1 MIESV
6 SLHNWKSHE
15 DSSFEF
21 GKGTNILVGPM
32 GSGKSTVLDALC
44 FALFGNFPALQHKR
58 VKLSEIIM
66 NRPAKKE
73 EAWVKVELSLDG
85 HTYQIERRINSEGAS
100 EARISRD
107 GKFIQG
113 PQPQR
118 VNEEVERILKIDYEL
133 FTRAVYSEQN
143 GVDYFLRL
151 GRGDRKKQIDELLG
165 ISKFE
170 VMRSNLSTVLNRIK
184 EMQEERRAF
193 LGSMDVEKLRKD
205 EELASADLK
214 KVERDMGELSTKA
227 NGIKVRKKNAEAAL
241 SRMSLLERVYTEL
254 SERKGAIARMLQDME
269 RELAGKIAGASPE
282 EVERADE
289 RELGKVED
297 ELNDGRKLI
306 AQYTKEIGST
316 NEKFRVVEEELRER
330 TELEKRIGGIRE
342 SLDEL
347 EKERS
352 KAEKELNEA
361 RGGVECAKQRITEL
375 DELVAELGKQL
386 TNCPVCDT
394 PMSDDKREELLEKR
408 KKEKGMESE
417 RISQLETL
425 VSEREKFLSSIADK
439 MKSRSDIEERLK
451 KLRGK
456 EEVEKLASTL
466 RNVEEELR
474 KEEVKV
480 REIEARK
487 ERVRLALDIKK
498 SQMRIEELKAEGKDV
513 DKKLGELKF
522 DRDAIEAKRNEVREL
537 SVEERGLAERIDG
550 FRKEMGRIEEIVKGK
565 REEIEKYEK
574 LGKDVERYGLLYENF
589 TLFQNSVAETQ
600 AELRGELIDA
610 INSAMEEIWKVVY
623 PYADYQGVRLNAG
636 EDDYELQLNA
646 GGSWVNVDGVA
657 SGGERSSASIAMRM
671 AFAMVLVPNLSWLIL
686 DEPTHN
692 LDEEGRRALGVVL
705 NEYAPTIVDQIFVIT
720 HDESLKDEAK
730 ARIYYLERNKEKNE
744 PTKVESAN
752 VLNTAMHNNLL

>member
-1 MIESV
+1 VIESV

>member
-1 MIESV
+1 VIERV

-214 KVERDMGELSTKA
+214 KVEKDMGELSTKA

-289 RELGKVED
+289 RELGKIED

-330 TELEKRIGGIRE
+330 AELEKRIGGIRE

-394 PMSDDKREELLEKR
+394 PMSDNKREELLEKR

-425 VSEREKFLSSIADK
+425 VSEREKFLSSIANK
-439 MKSRSDIEERLK
+439 METRGDTEERLK

-498 SQMRIEELKAEGKDV
+498 SQMRVEELRAEGKDV
-513 DKKLGELKF
+513 DKKLSELKF
-522 DRDAIEAKRNEVREL
+522 DRNAIEAKRNEVREL